1 MTILN
6 PIDKDKLSSGMAKI
20 VDKFKR
26 DPGYANGL
34 QIFAHKQ
41 EVFEPI
47 WAAYLNMLENGKLDR
62 GLKELVRIKIA
73 QNNDCSSYSE
83 KSSLRRSP
91 MRPDSVPGLSQE
103 KILATSSYEVS
114 DVLDRREK
122 LALKFAEKLGI
133 EPEGLDDEFF
143 DLLRQEFT
151 DPEIVELAHIIA
163 VGIGFERF
171 LAVWESRA
179 CAI

>member
-1 MTILN
+1 MTVIN
-6 PIDKDKLSSGMAKI
+6 PIEDEALSTGMATL
-20 VDKFKR
+20 VEKFKG
-26 DPGYANGL
+26 DPNYANGL
-34 QIFAHKQ
+34 KIFAHKQ

-62 GLKELVRIKIA
+62 ELKELVRIKIA
-73 QNNDCSSYSE
+73 QNNDCSAYVE
-83 KSSLRRSP
+83 KSSLQRSP
-91 MRPDSVPGLSQE
+91 MRPEPVPGLDQAKVAE
-103 KILATSSYEVS
+103 IGSYEIS
-114 DVLDRREK
+114 DILDRREK

-143 DLLRQEFT
+143 DHLRQAFS
-151 DPEIVELAHIIA
+151 DPEIVELAHVIA

-171 LAVWESRA
+171 LAVWEPRV